1 MYSETPMGARGPL
14 VGLLVVAALAWVA
27 LTATRPDAAA
37 PPSAPAVR
45 AVAAPAVQQISDLE
59 RAAER
64 LRSRTTTVRAVD
76 PTRNPFEFV
85 VVKAPAPARRMEP
98 AAAVAAL
105 APMVMPPAPPAVT
118 LVGLVDRQVDGR
130 MVRTAVLSFG
140 GRLHYV
146 EAGERLG
153 AAYEVVAVGPNAVD
167 LLALDTNT
175 PRRLVQR

>member
-1 MYSETPMGARGPL
+1 MRVRGPL
-14 VGLLVVAALAWVA
+14 VGLLAIALLAWAALH
-27 LTATRPDAAA
+27 TTRPDAAA
-37 PPSAPAVR
+37 PAAALQAQPA
-45 AVAAPAVQQISDLE
+45 AAPVRQIGDLD

-64 LRSRTTTVRAVD
+64 LRTRPAVQRAVE
-76 PTRNPFEFV
+76 PSRNPFEFV
-85 VVKAPAPARRMEP
+85 DARPPASARQMEP

-105 APMVMPPAPPAVT
+105 APIVAPVPPAVT

-146 EAGERLG
+146 EAGERLDG
-153 AAYEVVAVGPNAVD
+153 AYEVVAVGPNAVD
-167 LLALDTNT
+167 LLALDTRT